1 MKENRLIASQASGR
15 IYLAIGAS
23 CVIEIFLGT
32 NHEKGHM
39 LIEAIQAAKIDIS
52 SIHDI
57 ESSRFDHQLVE
68 DGDIV
73 DGSFGNADKT
83 RDIAP
88 QVHQGMQFD
97 RSLASAKVCPREEGK
112 AEVDSC
118 RIQDVGRL
126 FEFEAELFVGVKVS
140 GNMNQPMSKIR
151 INSPIP
157 FLVGIGQ
164 GASGD
169 VALDAGMIEFW
180 FHGSKT
186 GLDVSETFSIGE
198 LSEGHAEK
206 LIETREGSDT
216 ILASIVPNT
225 FVEFVSWQE
234 IHEL

>member
-1 MKENRLIASQASGR
+1 MIASQPSGR
-15 IYLAIGAS
+15 IHWAIGAS
-23 CVIEIFLGT
+23 GVIEILLGA
-32 NHEKGHM
+32 NHEKGHL
-39 LIEAIQAAKIDIS
+39 LIEAIQATKVDIS
-52 SIHDI
+52 TIHDI
-57 ESSRFDHQLVE
+57 ESSRFDHQVVE

-97 RSLASAKVCPREEGK
+97 CSLAFAKVSPRKEGK
-112 AEVDSC
+112 AEVDSR

-126 FEFEAELFVGVKVS
+126 FEFEAEVFVGVKVS

-164 GASGD
+164 GASGN
-169 VALDAGMIEFW
+169 VASDTGMIEFGL
-180 FHGSKT
+180 HGSKT
-186 GLDVSETFSIGE
+186 GFDVSETFPIGE

-225 FVEFVSWQE
+225 FVEFVSW
-234 IHEL
+234 

>member
-1 MKENRLIASQASGR
+1 MIASQASEM
-15 IYLAIGAS
+15 IYWAIGAS
-23 CVIEIFLGT
+23 GVIEILLGA

-39 LIEAIQAAKIDIS
+39 LIEAIQTTKVDIS
-52 SIHDI
+52 PIHNI
-57 ESSRFDHQLVE
+57 ESSRFDHQVVE
-68 DGDIV
+68 DGDVV

-97 RSLASAKVCPREEGK
+97 CSLASAKVCPREEGK
-112 AEVDSC
+112 AEIDSC

-126 FEFEAELFVGVKVS
+126 FEFEAEIFVGVKVS

-164 GASGD
+164 GASGN
-169 VALDAGMIEFW
+169 VASDTGMIEFW

-186 GLDVSETFSIGE
+186 GLDVSETFPIGE

-206 LIETREGSDT
+206 LIETREGSNT

-225 FVEFVSWQE
+225 FAEFVSW
-234 IHEL
+234 